1 MLSNH
6 FVFFIAFLM
15 LNIQDCL
22 CQNGSNET
30 NSTISSSSNSSYVTI
45 SSSSN
50 SYDVTISSSSNSSN
64 TTVATTTIIMVA
76 TTTVYIEPSS
86 PVDYYSS
93 VDSRL
98 TNMINAFYPGLTNQ
112 QVAFYT
118 ANISVKFYYFFLII
132 YKKIYL

>member
-15 LNIQDCL
+15 LNIQGCL

-30 NSTISSSSNSSYVTI
+30 NSTITSSSNSSYVTI

-50 SYDVTISSSSNSSN
+50 SSDVTISSSSNSSN

-118 ANISVKFYYFFLII
+118 ANISVYNFIFFIYYL
-132 YKKIYL
+132 

>member
-1 MLSNH
+1 
-6 FVFFIAFLM
+6 
-15 LNIQDCL
+15 
-22 CQNGSNET
+22 
-30 NSTISSSSNSSYVTI
+30 
-45 SSSSN
+45 
-50 SYDVTISSSSNSSN
+50 
-64 TTVATTTIIMVA
+64 MVA